1 MTSTSTRNLAHLGF
15 AWAVAYLPIHVY
27 WALGGLSRPI
37 GIDGSQDGFRTANWG
52 ACVVILGAGLTCLC
66 LVQPWGRLLP
76 RGMRAGAAWLGGGFA
91 VLHWAVFT
99 AASALR
105 LAGVVGC
112 PSHGSATPDQL
123 RRFDW
128 WNLGYFE
135 LWFGVMG
142 LLLIVLALCTRGVE
156 PVGAAPSRSGTAL
169 VLAGVGTVVW
179 GVFTFDAWIF
189 ALCGP
194 VLIGAGPL
202 TLYARRPVL
211 EGATR

>member
-1 MTSTSTRNLAHLGF
+1 MTSNRNLGSLGF

-37 GIDGSQDGFRTANWG
+37 GIGGSQHGFRTANWG
-52 ACVVILGAGLTCLC
+52 ACLVILGAGLTCLS

-76 RGMRAGAAWLGGGFA
+76 RAVRAGAAWLGGGFA

-99 AASALR
+99 VASSLR
-105 LAGVVGC
+105 LAGVVGY
-112 PSHGSATPDQL
+112 PGDGSATPDQL

-142 LLLIVLALCTRGVE
+142 VLLIVLALRTRDTGTGS
-156 PVGAAPSRSGTAL
+156 PAPSRAGTAL

-194 VLIGAGPL
+194 VLIGAGLL
-202 TLYARRPVL
+202 TLHARRPVL
-211 EGATR
+211 QGATR